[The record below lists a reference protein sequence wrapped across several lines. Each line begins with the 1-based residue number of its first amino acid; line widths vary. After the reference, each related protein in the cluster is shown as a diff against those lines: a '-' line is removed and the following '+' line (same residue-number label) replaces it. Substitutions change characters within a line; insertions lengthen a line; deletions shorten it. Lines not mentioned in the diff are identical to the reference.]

1 MLDMHRE
8 YDLKAG
14 KYGRVYVFPD
24 KVSLVQM
31 SLPHSITRFQ
41 LTTILHEEIKGP

>member
-1 MLDMHRE
+1 MLDMHKE

-24 KVSLVQM
+24 KVSQAM
-31 SLPHSITRFQ
+31 AKPCTDEPDEP
-41 LTTILHEEIKGP
+41 TP

>member
-31 SLPHSITRFQ
+31 SLPHSITRF
-41 LTTILHEEIKGP
+41 